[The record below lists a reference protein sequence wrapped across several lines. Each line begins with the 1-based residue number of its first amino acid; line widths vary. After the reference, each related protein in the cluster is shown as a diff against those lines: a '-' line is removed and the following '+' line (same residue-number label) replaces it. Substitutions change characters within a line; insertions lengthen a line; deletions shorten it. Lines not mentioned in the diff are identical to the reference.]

1 VFLLKNK
8 GGMLFA
14 YTLMHKK
21 QIEYTMTRLESL
33 YRYLTHYTSNA
44 LNAFYNITQ
53 YKTKGNEYE
62 QAVLRVI
69 VITAILSY
77 LSFFYD
83 ELKFQIPVFWGFCMA
98 VSAFLLV
105 NIYKKPQLNY
115 YRVICCIFLDVGATT
130 YSMHITDEVGSM
142 LIAFYLWLIVG
153 YGLRYGKRFLT
164 FTTFLSICGFLYT
177 TNTNP
182 FWVDHKPF
190 AYGLLVTLL
199 VVPMYAFVLTQKLKK
214 LTEKAEAN
222 SKAKSQFLSHISHEI
237 RTPLNGIIGA
247 CGLIKAS
254 SEDQENLKIIRASA
268 EHLTQLVTGVL
279 DLAAIENGKTE
290 SKIVN
295 FKLKDLVNDC
305 LILCSANAKNKNLSL
320 MSHIGDDLPAQYQGE
335 YLQIKQ
341 VILNLLSNAIKFT
354 DSGFVKINIEKLAQ
368 LNNTVKIKVE
378 VTDSGI
384 GIAPDAIGKIFDS
397 FTQADDSIKYKF
409 GGTGLGT
416 TISKNLIEKMGGE
429 MGVSS
434 ELGKGSTFWF
444 ELPLAIADVVD
455 VAPID
460 NIVTLHEFNK
470 SQNGVMSKY
479 RILIADDAPI
489 NRTLLNKVLTAEGF
503 DVDEVEDGQQAL
515 DKLETNQY
523 DLIILDNNMPI
534 LNGVE
539 TIKIYH
545 ALQATE
551 AVGPNT
557 PIFIFSADATKEAMD
572 TALEAGASAYL
583 TKPIQTQVLK
593 EKIYE
598 ALQDTKGK
606 PTATIIDYNK
616 ATKELANN
624 NAEELLD
631 IERLDGLTNLFG
643 NSDSIVRL
651 INDFIQDTDKNL
663 SVLDNHVKQLD
674 YRFISEYG
682 HTISGC
688 AANLGATTLTE
699 VCKKIE
705 SVDPTYQSAEIKK
718 LSNMARETFNRT
730 KVSYLDYINN
740 LKQQTSK
747 T

>member
-1 VFLLKNK
+1 
-8 GGMLFA
+8 
-14 YTLMHKK
+14 
-21 QIEYTMTRLESL
+21 
-33 YRYLTHYTSNA
+33 
-44 LNAFYNITQ
+44 
-53 YKTKGNEYE
+53 
-62 QAVLRVI
+62 
-69 VITAILSY
+69 
-77 LSFFYD
+77 
-83 ELKFQIPVFWGFCMA
+83 
-98 VSAFLLV
+98 
-105 NIYKKPQLNY
+105 
-115 YRVICCIFLDVGATT
+115 
-130 YSMHITDEVGSM
+130 
-142 LIAFYLWLIVG
+142 
-153 YGLRYGKRFLT
+153 
-164 FTTFLSICGFLYT
+164 
-177 TNTNP
+177 
-182 FWVDHKPF
+182 
-190 AYGLLVTLL
+190 
-199 VVPMYAFVLTQKLKK
+199 
-214 LTEKAEAN
+214 
-222 SKAKSQFLSHISHEI
+222 
-237 RTPLNGIIGA
+237 
-247 CGLIKAS
+247 
-254 SEDQENLKIIRASA
+254 
-268 EHLTQLVTGVL
+268 
-279 DLAAIENGKTE
+279 
-290 SKIVN
+290 
-295 FKLKDLVNDC
+295 
-305 LILCSANAKNKNLSL
+305 
-320 MSHIGDDLPAQYQGE
+320 
-335 YLQIKQ
+335 
-341 VILNLLSNAIKFT
+341 
-354 DSGFVKINIEKLAQ
+354 
-368 LNNTVKIKVE
+368 
-378 VTDSGI
+378 
-384 GIAPDAIGKIFDS
+384 
-397 FTQADDSIKYKF
+397 
-409 GGTGLGT
+409 
-416 TISKNLIEKMGGE
+416 

-444 ELPLAIADVVD
+444 ELPLSIADVVD

-470 SQNGVMSKY
+470 SQNGIMSKY

-551 AVGPNT
+551 AVGPTT

-572 TALEAGASAYL
+572 IALEAGASAYL

-663 SVLDNHVKQLD
+663 SVLDDHVKQLD

-718 LSNMARETFNRT
+718 LSDMARDTFNRT